1 MTLAIRLLA
10 EPVRTL
16 AAASIG
22 AAYMGIGTGLDNP
35 SRIIFVQNLTDATV
49 MFSLD
54 GITDHFPLPTG
65 GFLLLDVTTNRT
77 LSQGCFISQG
87 QRLYVKEEGTG
98 PTTGSVYVSSFYGS
112 GSTVG

>member
-10 EPVRTL
+10 EPIRSL

-35 SRIIFVQNLTDATV
+35 SRIIYVQNLTDAQV

-54 GITDHFPLPTG
+54 GINDHFTLPTS
-65 GFLLLDVTTNRT
+65 GFLLLDITTNKS
-77 LSQGCFISQG
+77 LPQGCYISQG
-87 QRLYVKEEGTG
+87 QRIYVKEVGT

-112 GSTVG
+112 NSLVG